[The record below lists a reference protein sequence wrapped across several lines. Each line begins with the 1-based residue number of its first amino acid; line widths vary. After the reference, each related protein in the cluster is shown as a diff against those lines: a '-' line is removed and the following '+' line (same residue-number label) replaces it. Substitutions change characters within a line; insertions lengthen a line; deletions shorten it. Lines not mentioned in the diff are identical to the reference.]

1 MNLQTHDVFGAS
13 IHEIKNLLG
22 QVMMGMDQMGSEL
35 AALKDN
41 ATFHRTRFACHRLS
55 EHLQQLLLLYK
66 MESDAFSLALD
77 AHSPPAL
84 IDEIAAEANS
94 IAAGTPIAIG
104 TSLAADLPPFA
115 FFDRGLIELALFNAI
130 HNGLSHARST
140 IGIAARAEG
149 GMLVLS
155 VEDDGPGYPQET
167 LDRDWT
173 SIAHDR
179 HSSGL
184 GLRFAIAIAQAHQT
198 GTAHGRVELS
208 NGGTLGGARF
218 ELWVPA

>member
-1 MNLQTHDVFGAS
+1 MNLQTTDVFGAS

-22 QVMMGMDQMGSEL
+22 QVMMGMDQMEVEL
-35 AALKDN
+35 STLKDN
-41 ATFHRTRFACHRLS
+41 ATFHSTRFACRRLA

-84 IDEIAAEANS
+84 IAEIAAEANS
-94 IAAGTPIAIG
+94 LAAGMSISIS
-104 TSLAADLPPFA
+104 TSLAEGLPPFA
-115 FFDRGLIELALFNAI
+115 FLDRSLIEMALFNAI
-130 HNGLSHARST
+130 HNSLSHARST
-140 IGIAARAEG
+140 INIAARAEG
-149 GMLVLS
+149 GMLALS
-155 VEDDGPGYPQET
+155 VEDDGTGYPQEI
-167 LDRDWT
+167 LDRDWDAVT
-173 SIAHDR
+173 HGR

-184 GLRFAIAIAQAHQT
+184 GLRFAISIAEAHQT

-218 ELWVPA
+218 ELWVPS